1 MDAILKLD
9 GVEKVYHPGTSL
21 ECRALQPANL
31 EFTKGRFYAIV
42 GKSGSGKSTML
53 HILGGLDRPTG
64 GKVYLEGKSVFDL
77 KDRQLAILRRRRIGF
92 VFQSYN
98 LLGEHT
104 ARENISIPL
113 NLDGRDPEPAFFREV
128 TQALGIETLLD
139 KYPDELSGGEQQR
152 VAIARMLVQQ
162 VPIMV
167 FDDSLSAVDAQ
178 TDAKIRAALRESLG
192 KSTVILISHRITTL
206 MQADRILVLD
216 GGRVAD
222 LGSHRELISRPGT
235 YKDIYDIQMSSDDRR
250 LLTEGGEA

>member
-92 VFQSYN
+92 VFQS
-98 LLGEHT
+98 
-104 ARENISIPL
+104 
-113 NLDGRDPEPAFFREV
+113 
-128 TQALGIETLLD
+128 
-139 KYPDELSGGEQQR
+139 
-152 VAIARMLVQQ
+152 
-162 VPIMV
+162 
-167 FDDSLSAVDAQ
+167 
-178 TDAKIRAALRESLG
+178 
-192 KSTVILISHRITTL
+192 
-206 MQADRILVLD
+206 
-216 GGRVAD
+216 
-222 LGSHRELISRPGT
+222 
-235 YKDIYDIQMSSDDRR
+235 
-250 LLTEGGEA
+250 